1 MKVSFS
7 VLSSRVRLSLHNIPD
22 LCEHLYLICDLCVCF
37 RFTRSFSF
45 SVAVGVFVG
54 LVGVCVDVTEAKRSA
69 SAGHLQCAAAGLLCG
84 AAAYAD
90 TPGSF

>member
-1 MKVSFS
+1 MKVSS
-7 VLSSRVRLSLHNIPD
+7 PLYCLHESGFLYTIYLACVNIYT
-22 LCEHLYLICDLCVCF
+22 LYVVCVCF

-54 LVGVCVDVTEAKRSA
+54 LVGVCVDVTKAERSA
-69 SAGHLQCAAAGLLCG
+69 IAGYLQCAAAGLLSG

>member
-1 MKVSFS
+1 MKVSFPQYCLHES
-7 VLSSRVRLSLHNIPD
+7 GSLYTISLTCVNIYT
-22 LCEHLYLICDLCVCF
+22 LYVICVCF

-54 LVGVCVDVTEAKRSA
+54 LVGVCVDVTEAKRCA